1 MNKNIFTGNSPVA
14 KAARRRRYRRN
25 WMRKRRAQKGE
36 YWRLKVGPGFAAMV
50 HESKPTR
57 LSFNQWLRRLIRSGL
72 LAEAHT
78 LARSHQPPAPAPA
91 VPPYKI
97 GRNDP
102 CFCGSGLKFKR
113 CCGKGSRSPR

>member
-1 MNKNIFTGNSPVA
+1 MA
-14 KAARRRRYRRN
+14 KTARRRRYRRN

-50 HESKPTR
+50 HESKPTH
-57 LSFNQWLRRLIRSGL
+57 LSFDQWLRRLIRSGL

-78 LARSHQPPAPAPA
+78 VARSHQPPAPATTSA

-102 CFCGSGLKFKR
+102 CFCGSGLKFKH